1 MDPLVV
7 LAVQCTF
14 SIVVFFLLAHWYV
27 QPRLSKQSKFTILE
41 VLLIIHVFRYLP
53 LSLYMPGQVD
63 DDFPLH
69 IKGMVAHG
77 DFISSVLAFVSLIL
91 VKIKSR
97 HAVPFIWVFSCA
109 SIVDMV
115 LALSFAMQAKVY
127 ALNLGVNYFTV
138 SVYVPLLMVAQ
149 YLIVKIMFNRDLN

>member
-7 LAVQCTF
+7 LALQCTF
-14 SIVVFFLLAHWYV
+14 SGIIFFLLAHWYV
-27 QPRLSKQSKFTILE
+27 TPRLSKQSKFPILA

-63 DDFPLH
+63 EDFPLH

-77 DFISSVLAFVSLIL
+77 DFLSSMLAFASLIL

-97 HAVPFIWVFSCA
+97 YAVP
-109 SIVDMV
+109 
-115 LALSFAMQAKVY
+115 
-127 ALNLGVNYFTV
+127 
-138 SVYVPLLMVAQ
+138 
-149 YLIVKIMFNRDLN
+149 